1 MFGQLNRK
9 KEGHSQ
15 VEIRECF
22 WYNWKHKI
30 HHLGEEIKVFKDE
43 KYHMEEYGDSDT
55 YFRSI
60 GLSDN
65 EINALWEKL

>member
-30 HHLGEEIKVFKDE
+30 HHLGEEDY
-43 KYHMEEYGDSDT
+43 KYLKMKNITWKSMAIAIHTLEV
-55 YFRSI
+55 
-60 GLSDN
+60 LV
-65 EINALWEKL
+65 